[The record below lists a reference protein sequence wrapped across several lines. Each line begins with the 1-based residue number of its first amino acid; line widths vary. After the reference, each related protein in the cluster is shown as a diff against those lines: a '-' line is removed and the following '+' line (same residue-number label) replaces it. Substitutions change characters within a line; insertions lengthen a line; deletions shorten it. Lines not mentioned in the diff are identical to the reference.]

1 MDVNDQLFK
10 GTSFSDLMSDVY
22 HNSKKKDRQINQLIS
37 QLQPLIRTASDA
49 TIIVPL
55 IKEYLDVAVKNDD
68 HLVKLTAIVDNK
80 IIRDYIDSLIHDS
93 YDFTHIFKLLGCK
106 SNINRDFIITKLE
119 SKSIQSKI
127 IKKIT
132 NYKKIPKKTLDYYK
146 TNCDKEISDEDIINA
161 ILKYLHKKYNEQSI
175 FWIDIDTIYFNGW
188 NKNELDEEGPRE
200 YIYNILCKSNSICSI
215 M

>member
-68 HLVKLTAIVDNK
+68 HLVKLTAITQRYISTTQTISGEASLLSDAEKKELLDMASKDFEEELSEEIEKIDAEEKILQEKINK
-80 IIRDYIDSLIHDS
+80 AKNLVN
-93 YDFTHIFKLLGCK
+93 G
-106 SNINRDFIITKLE
+106 
-119 SKSIQSKI
+119 
-127 IKKIT
+127 
-132 NYKKIPKKTLDYYK
+132 
-146 TNCDKEISDEDIINA
+146 
-161 ILKYLHKKYNEQSI
+161 EQ
-175 FWIDIDTIYFNGW
+175 
-188 NKNELDEEGPRE
+188 
-200 YIYNILCKSNSICSI
+200 
-215 M
+215 